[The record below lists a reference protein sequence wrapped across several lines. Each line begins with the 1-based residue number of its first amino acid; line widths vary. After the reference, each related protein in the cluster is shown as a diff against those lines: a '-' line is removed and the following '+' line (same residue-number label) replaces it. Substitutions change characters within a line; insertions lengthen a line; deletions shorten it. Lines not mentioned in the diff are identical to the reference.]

1 MLDESTIP
9 HLIITR
15 HTMLLLPQKKIV
27 FIGFGH
33 AIRPQQLLA
42 TLEPS
47 EGSASRSQART
58 ALVDK
63 PACAVGLTYMTS
75 PSPLAELVIVFIGF
89 GHAIRPQQLLAT
101 LEPSEG
107 SAPRSQ
113 ARTALVD

>member
-1 MLDESTIP
+1 MMADSTIP

-15 HTMLLLPQKKIV
+15 LTTMLLLPQKKIV

-63 PACAVGLTYMTS
+63 PARAVGLTT
-75 PSPLAELVIVFIGF
+75 
-89 GHAIRPQQLLAT
+89 
-101 LEPSEG
+101 
-107 SAPRSQ
+107 
-113 ARTALVD
+113 